1 MTYLEKEQRLIQ
13 RLNETN
19 YDQFDDKNDA
29 LTFLEQQLTA
39 FSDYANIVIKEQ
51 IMIPIWKR
59 NLDIQDYQAKT
70 QDIETKRQTFHNDA
84 ISAVNILNRVSANLG
99 LEPFSTVDTNDRHEV
114 AKFIGEF
121 ISETYNI
128 GINNPNKEV
137 VYQQEQEYDDKVI
150 KKRLRE
156 IDAKF
161 GDMLEKDRQG
171 GTDYEF

>member
-1 MTYLEKEQRLIQ
+1 MH
-13 RLNETN
+13 
-19 YDQFDDKNDA
+19 DG
-29 LTFLEQQLTA
+29 
-39 FSDYANIVIKEQ
+39 
-51 IMIPIWKR
+51 
-59 NLDIQDYQAKT
+59 
-70 QDIETKRQTFHNDA
+70 A
-84 ISAVNILNRVSANLG
+84 IASVNILNRLSNNLG
-99 LEPFSTVDTNDRHEV
+99 LEPFADIDTNDRHEV

-121 ISETYNI
+121 IGETYNI

-161 GDMLEKDRQG
+161 GDVIEKDKQG

>member
-19 YDQFDDKNDA
+19 YEQFDDKNDA

-39 FSDYANIVIKEQ
+39 FSDYANVIIREQ
-51 IMIPIWKR
+51 VMMPIWKAKYDGQELR
-59 NLDIQDYQAKT
+59 DQIQNIDT
-70 QDIETKRQTFHNDA
+70 TRRRMHDGA
-84 ISAVNILNRVSANLG
+84 IASVNILNRLSNNLG
-99 LEPFSTVDTNDRHEV
+99 LEPFVDIDTNDRHEV

-121 ISETYNI
+121 IGETYNI

-161 GDMLEKDRQG
+161 GDVIEKDKQG